1 MSLAAGTHIG
11 PYEIVGWLGAGGM
24 GEVYRARDARL
35 NRDVAIKLV
44 AGPSAPDSSRVDRF
58 AQEARAAGQLNHPNV
73 LVVYDVG
80 THDGLPYI
88 VSELL
93 DGESLRRRLEG
104 GALAL
109 RKAVDCARQI
119 AEGLAAAH
127 DKGIVHRDLKPDNL
141 FITTEGRVKI
151 LDFGLA
157 KLTQA
162 VEGPAKNP
170 SEATEVGAVLG
181 TVGYMSPEQVRGE
194 QVDQRSDLFSF
205 GVIFHEMLTGQRAF
219 TRSTA
224 ADTMAAI
231 LKEEPSGTLSGH
243 ATQALERIVMRCLEK
258 AREARFQS
266 ARDLAFGLEGLS
278 DAGAPAA
285 LHQTSRVGRVPRPW
299 GWLGVGAV
307 ISALAVVLA
316 AWSPWRNATPST
328 PLRLSAQLGGGLPL
342 APLNAQ
348 FGDAFALARDG
359 NVMAFVAQDG
369 ESARPQLYV
378 RRLGQLA
385 AMPLPGTDGALAP
398 FFSPDS
404 AWIGFFAGTTLKKI
418 AVTGGAAVTL
428 AEVHSN
434 RGGTWSDDGTVVFT
448 PNQIEGTHLMRVPG
462 EGGAAEA
469 LTSLDEAEV
478 IQLWPQVL
486 PGGKAV
492 LFTSSGATGS
502 YNDAN
507 LVVQQLPEGRR
518 TVVQRGGF
526 HGRYLASGHLVYI
539 HDGTLWAAPFDLDRM
554 ETTGPPAPALEGVR
568 SNALT
573 GGAQF
578 SVSANGTLVYLPGA
592 MVGAAAP
599 VRWVSAEGTTTPLKS
614 GPVDWY
620 SVRFA
625 PDGRRLA
632 LEVREQSFDL
642 WVYEWGRDVFTRLTL
657 DQADE
662 RNPVW
667 TPDSRG
673 IAFASTRDQ
682 PAGNLYWQ
690 RTDGSGAIERL
701 TRSPRA
707 QRPMSWHPSGRFLSF
722 TETMSPTKVA
732 PMILP
737 LEGDAIRGW
746 TPGVPVA
753 FSDTDALIGSPMFS
767 PDGRWLAYSST
778 ESGRSEVYVRPFPG
792 PGGTWLISTGGGNLP
807 TWSPTKPEI
816 LYNADGQIMVVGFTV
831 NGGVFRAEKP
841 RPWPGARHQTRGQN
855 RLFDVHP
862 DGDRLALAP
871 AFQTPGYSQPDNVV
885 FFFNFFDELR
895 RIAPKQ

>member
-24 GEVYRARDARL
+24 GEVYRARDERL
-35 NRDVAIKLV
+35 TRDVAVKLV
-44 AGPSAPDSSRVDRF
+44 AGSGVPDSSRVDRF
-58 AQEARAAGQLNHPNV
+58 VQEARAAGQLNHPNV
-73 LVVYDVG
+73 LVVFDVG
-80 THDGLPYI
+80 VHEGVPYI

-93 DGESLRRRLEG
+93 DGVALRRRLEG
-104 GALAL
+104 GALAT
-109 RKAVDCARQI
+109 RKAVDYARQI
-119 AEGLAAAH
+119 AEGLSAAH

-157 KLTQA
+157 KLTHA
-162 VEGPAKNP
+162 DESRSRNP
-170 SEATEVGAVLG
+170 SEDTEVGTVMG

-194 QVDQRSDLFSF
+194 HVDPRSDLFSV

-219 TRSTA
+219 TRATT

-231 LKEEPSGTLSGH
+231 LTEEPSGTLPG
-243 ATQALERIVMRCLEK
+243 AAPQAIERIVMRCLEK
-258 AREARFQS
+258 TREARFQS
-266 ARDLAFGLEGLS
+266 ARDLAFALEGLH

-285 LHQTSRVGRVPRPW
+285 RHQTAKPSRVQRPW
-299 GWLGVGAV
+299 GWLAVGVAV
-307 ISALAVVLA
+307 SAIAVVLA
-316 AWSPWRNATPST
+316 SWTPWRNATPST
-328 PLRLSAQLGGGLPL
+328 PLRLSAQLGAGLPL

-348 FGDAFALARDG
+348 FGGAFALSPDG
-359 NVMAFVAQDG
+359 RLMTFVAQEG
-369 ESARPQLYV
+369 ESGRPQLYI
-378 RRLGQLA
+378 RGLDQLD
-385 AMPLPGTDGALAP
+385 AMPLPGTEGALAP
-398 FFSPDS
+398 FFSPDG
-404 AWIGFFAGTTLKKI
+404 AWIGFFAGTALKKI

-428 AEVHSN
+428 AEAHSN
-434 RGGTWSDDGTVVFT
+434 RGGTWSDDGTIVFT
-448 PNQIEGTHLMRVPG
+448 PNQIEGTRLLRVPG
-462 EGGAAEA
+462 DGGAAEA
-469 LTSLDEAEV
+469 LTSLGEAEV
-478 IQLWPQVL
+478 IQSWPQML

-492 LFTSSGATGS
+492 LFTSSATTGS

-507 LVVQQLPEGRR
+507 LVVQTLPEGPR

-539 HDGTLWAAPFDLDRM
+539 HDGTLWAAPFDLERM
-554 ETTGPPAPALEGVR
+554 ATTGSPAPVLEGVR

-599 VRWVSAEGTTTPLKS
+599 VQWVSAEGTALPLKS
-614 GPVDWY
+614 LPVEWY

-632 LEVREQSFDL
+632 LEVREDSFDL
-642 WVYEWGRDVFTRLTL
+642 WVYEWGRDAFTRLTL
-657 DQADE
+657 GQADE

-673 IAFASTRDQ
+673 LAFASTRDQ
-682 PAGNLYWQ
+682 PASNLYWQ
-690 RTDGSGAIERL
+690 RADGSGGIERL
-701 TRSPRA
+701 THSPRA
-707 QRPMSWHPSGRFLSF
+707 QRPMSWHPSGKFLSF
-722 TETMSPTKVA
+722 TETRSPTTVA
-732 PMILP
+732 LMILP
-737 LEGDAIRGW
+737 LDGDAIRGW
-746 TPGVPVA
+746 TPGVPMA

-778 ESGRSEVYVRPFPG
+778 ESGRSEVYVRTFPG
-792 PGGTWLISTGGGNLP
+792 AEGKWLISVGGGSLP

-831 NGGVFRAEKP
+831 DGGVFRAGNP
-841 RPWPGARHQTRGQN
+841 RPWPGARHQARGQN

-871 AFQTPGYSQPDNVV
+871 VVQAPGYTQPDNAV
-885 FFFNFFDELR
+885 FFFNFLDELR
-895 RIAPKQ
+895 RMAPTQ